1 MKSVAT
7 RAANP
12 SGPRPPTNPMNESSE
27 SSPKPAKRSRRK
39 AAVATDVPAML
50 AIPADAGID
59 ETANLRTLLAARLDD
74 ATVTLDGSQI
84 QRIHTSVMQ
93 LFLMFFRDRKTA
105 GRETIWHEP
114 SAPLH
119 VAARVLGLNS
129 TLELARELS

>member
-1 MKSVAT
+1 M
-7 RAANP
+7 
-12 SGPRPPTNPMNESSE
+12 NPMNESSE
-27 SSPKPAKRSRRK
+27 LPEAAPKPAKRSRRK
-39 AAVATDVPAML
+39 TAVAIAVDVPAML

-59 ETANLRTLLAARLDD
+59 ETANLRSLLAARLDD
-74 ATVTLDGSQI
+74 AKVTLDGSQV

-105 GRETIWHEP
+105 GRETVWHEP

-119 VAARVLGLNS
+119 AAARVLGLNS